1 MKEPESLFRK
11 HQNVPIENYKKG
23 LFRNINPTLKVNKQT
38 ADEATNHTAHLTI
51 SGFVLDEKLQRYA
64 SNFTIFLE

>member
-1 MKEPESLFRK
+1 MKETESLFRK

-38 ADEATNHTAHLTI
+38 AAEATNHTAHLTI
-51 SGFVLDEKLQRYA
+51 SGFVLE
-64 SNFTIFLE
+64 